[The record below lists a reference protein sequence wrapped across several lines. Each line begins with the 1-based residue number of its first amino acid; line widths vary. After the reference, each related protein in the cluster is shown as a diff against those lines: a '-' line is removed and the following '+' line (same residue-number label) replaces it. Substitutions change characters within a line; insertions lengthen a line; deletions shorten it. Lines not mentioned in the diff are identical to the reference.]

1 MKSFR
6 VSHLDFWFALLLFLP
21 LLLAGEKS
29 AKGQQVFSIDPK
41 NSFVT
46 IHVDK
51 TGLFSFAAHTHEVVA
66 SPVRGQVIFDPNQPA
81 NSSVWVEFDAQTLT
95 VTGKGEPS
103 EDVPEVQRTM
113 LSDQVLDV
121 KHFPTILF
129 RSRTV
134 SATAKTADG
143 LTLTVAGDL
152 TLHGVT
158 RPITAAV
165 KGSLG
170 ENIITARGTLT
181 IKQTDFGI
189 EPVTA
194 ALGFVKVKDDLDMSF
209 ILTARR

>member
-1 MKSFR
+1 MRNSSTRNWSICPAVFRRADSPPDVRFRGGKIERMKSFR

-113 LSDQVLDV
+113 
-121 KHFPTILF
+121 
-129 RSRTV
+129 
-134 SATAKTADG
+134 
-143 LTLTVAGDL
+143 
-152 TLHGVT
+152 
-158 RPITAAV
+158 
-165 KGSLG
+165 
-170 ENIITARGTLT
+170 
-181 IKQTDFGI
+181 
-189 EPVTA
+189 
-194 ALGFVKVKDDLDMSF
+194 
-209 ILTARR
+209 